1 MNIFANRLKSLRV
14 EKNITQKQIA
24 KQLGISETGYAG
36 YEQGY
41 REPDF
46 NTLIK
51 LCNLFNVTSDYLLGL
66 EEEDGSRSKTSYEFE
81 YEHADTKLIHK
92 EHKS

>member
-1 MNIFANRLKSLRV
+1 MDNFAKRLKRLRV
-14 EKNITQKQIA
+14 EKNITQKEIA

-51 LCNLFNVTSDYLLGL
+51 LCKFFEITSDYLLGL
-66 EEEDGSRSKTSYEFE
+66 ENEDGTKTYTNTYNNYGTHQGDVKF
-81 YEHADTKLIHK
+81 
-92 EHKS
+92 